1 MTVTPLLQKCC
12 NEVRCPDSGLTLL
25 TELISGPVEVT
36 VLPYYTY
43 IKVYISYN
51 TTITSDFSK
60 AWSRYFKILVP
71 LWFIAFGLE
80 SAMETSVSLIGLLSI
95 YPLGV
100 LVSSVLSSNSAS

>member
-1 MTVTPLLQKCC
+1 MKVTPLFQKCC
-12 NEVRCPDSGLTLL
+12 YEVRCPDGGLTLL

-51 TTITSDFSK
+51 RTITLDFSK
-60 AWSRYFKILVP
+60 ARSRYFKILVP

-80 SAMETSVSLIGLLSI
+80 SAMETSVSLIGLLAI
-95 YPLGV
+95 FPLGV
-100 LVSSVLSSNSAS
+100 LVSSVLF